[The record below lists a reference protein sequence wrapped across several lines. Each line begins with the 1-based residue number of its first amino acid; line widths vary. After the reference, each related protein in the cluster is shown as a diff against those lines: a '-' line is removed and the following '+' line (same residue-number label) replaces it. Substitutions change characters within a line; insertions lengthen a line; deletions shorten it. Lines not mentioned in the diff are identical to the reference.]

1 MHLFNI
7 SSSKV
12 PFDLELYFHLNKTL
26 VGEIN
31 PPFFTFYMLID
42 LQIWFY
48 TKTTQFTT
56 PLVSPLLMSLL
67 L

>member
-1 MHLFNI
+1 
-7 SSSKV
+7 
-12 PFDLELYFHLNKTL
+12 LELYFNLNKTL

-31 PPFFTFYMLID
+31 PPFFTFCMLID

-48 TKTTQFTT
+48 TKTTQFTV